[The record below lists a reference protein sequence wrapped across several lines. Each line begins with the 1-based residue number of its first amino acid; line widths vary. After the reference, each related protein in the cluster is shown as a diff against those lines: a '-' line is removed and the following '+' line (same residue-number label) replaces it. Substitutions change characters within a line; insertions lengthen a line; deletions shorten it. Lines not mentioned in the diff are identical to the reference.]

1 MSLYRIMLVD
11 DEEEVRKGII
21 RKIDW
26 KNLGFQ
32 VVGDA
37 ENGQDALEKIEQME
51 PDVIMTD
58 IRMPYM
64 DGLTLSARIRQ
75 KYPSIKILIFS
86 GYDDFEYAQQAIK
99 LNVTEYILKPVNVE
113 ELTEIL
119 NRVRENLD
127 EEIEQRRNVHLLRE
141 RYRSSLPII
150 RELYLNDLVRG
161 NVRGGI
167 EEHLR
172 EYGVDILDARK
183 WGVAVIDLEREDP
196 QDVKSNQNGR
206 NQKDANAEISH
217 AFSVHEEKELLSISV
232 RQLLEDYLKPYY
244 RLQAFNST
252 AGIAVI
258 IAVDEENTQTSLI
271 DLLGDICKEAKRIL
285 QVNITIGIGRNC
297 TELSQMNR
305 SYQTALDALGYKAI
319 VGMGGTI
326 YINDVEPVGRGRLQ
340 LEAKE
345 ESDLAAAVKFGPRE
359 NIESVIRGITSR
371 MDDVKAHTSQYQMYM
386 FSIVNCLT
394 RLMQK
399 HDLDMALLFDDRD
412 PYTDLVARVQR
423 REEFTARIIEV
434 ACRMYEAMNRERDN
448 TTRKVI
454 LEAKQYIQEHYQNP
468 DLSVEMMCRQLHM
481 SPAYFSTIFKKET
494 GQTYIAYLTE
504 VRLDKAVEL
513 LNTTN
518 DKTYVIAQKVGYQEQ
533 NYFSYVFKKRFGM
546 SPTRYRNSAQ

>member
-26 KNLGFQ
+26 ENLGFQ

-37 ENGQDALEKIEQME
+37 ENGQDALEKIEQLE

-161 NVRGGI
+161 NVRTGI

-183 WGVAVIDLEREDP
+183 WSVAVIDLERGNHQSE
-196 QDVKSNQNGR
+196 GL
-206 NQKDANAEISH
+206 H
-217 AFSVHEEKELLSISV
+217 ALSIHEEQELLSISV

-252 AGIAVI
+252 AGITVI
-258 IAVDEENTQTSLI
+258 IAVDEENTQTALI
-271 DLLGDICKEAKRIL
+271 DLLGDICKETKRIL
-285 QVNITIGIGRNC
+285 QVDVTIGIGRNC

-319 VGMGGTI
+319 VGTGGTI
-326 YINDVEPVGRGRLQ
+326 YINDVEPVSRGRLQ

-345 ESDLAAAVKFGPRE
+345 EADLVAAVKFGPPE
-359 NIESVIRGITSR
+359 NIEAVIRAITSR

-399 HDLDMALLFDDRD
+399 HDLDMALLFESQD
-412 PYTDLVARVQR
+412 PYDDLVARVQHK
-423 REEFTARIIEV
+423 EEFTERIIEV
-434 ACRMYEAMNRERDN
+434 SCRMYEAMNQERDN

-533 NYFSYVFKKRFGM
+533 NYFSYVFKKRFGV
-546 SPTRYRNSAQ
+546 SPTRYRNVSQ

>member
-21 RKIDW
+21 RKLDW
-26 KNLGFQ
+26 ERLGFQ

-37 ENGQDALEKIEQME
+37 ENGQDALEKIEQLE

-64 DGLTLSARIRQ
+64 DGLSLSARIRQ

-161 NVRGGI
+161 NARGGI
-167 EEHLR
+167 EDHLR

-183 WGVAVIDLEREDP
+183 WCAVVLDLECEHTGNP
-196 QDVKSNQNGR
+196 
-206 NQKDANAEISH
+206 
-217 AFSVHEEKELLSISV
+217 EEQELLSISV
-232 RQLLEDYLKPYY
+232 RQLLEDHLKPYY
-244 RLQAFNST
+244 RLQAFNSA
-252 AGIAVI
+252 AGVAVI
-258 IAVDEENTQTSLI
+258 IAVDENNTQTAMI
-271 DLLGDICKEAKRIL
+271 DLLGDICKETKRIF
-285 QVNITIGIGRNC
+285 QIVVTIGIGYSC
-297 TELSQMNR
+297 TELSQLCK
-305 SYQTALDALGYKAI
+305 SYQAAVDALGYKAI
-319 VGMGGTI
+319 VGTGKTI
-326 YINDVEPVGRGRLQ
+326 YINDVEPVSRGKLR
-340 LEAKE
+340 LEAKDE
-345 ESDLAAAVKFGPRE
+345 EELTAAVKFGPKE
-359 NIESVIRGITSR
+359 VIERAVQNLVAKMS
-371 MDDVKAHTSQYQMYM
+371 DVKVHQNQYQGYKMA
-386 FSIVNCLT
+386 IVSCLT
-394 RLMQK
+394 RLMQQQDMNVEEVFDSRETYA
-399 HDLDMALLFDDRD
+399 DLFSGF
-412 PYTDLVARVQR
+412 QR
-423 REEFTARIIEV
+423 SEEFSSVLIKIAE
-434 ACRMYEAMNRERDN
+434 RMHDVMNRERDN

-454 LEAKQYIQEHYQNP
+454 LEAKRYIQEHYQNP

-504 VRLDKAVEL
+504 LRLNKAVEL

-533 NYFSYVFKKRFGM
+533 NYFSYVFKKRFGV
-546 SPTRYRNSAQ
+546 SPTRYRNAPS

>member
-26 KNLGFQ
+26 ENLGFQ

-37 ENGQDALEKIEQME
+37 ENGQDALEKVEQLE

-64 DGLTLSARIRQ
+64 DGLTLTARIRQ

-119 NRVRENLD
+119 NRVKENLD

-161 NVRGGI
+161 NVRDGI

-172 EYGVDILDARK
+172 EYSVDILEARK
-183 WGVAVIDLEREDP
+183 WCVAVLDLERENRINP
-196 QDVKSNQNGR
+196 
-206 NQKDANAEISH
+206 
-217 AFSVHEEKELLSISV
+217 EEQEMISISV
-232 RQLLEDYLKPYY
+232 RQLLEDNLKPYY
-244 RLQAFNST
+244 RLQAFNSAVGVT
-252 AGIAVI
+252 VI
-258 IAVDEENTQTSLI
+258 IAVDEGNTQTAMI
-271 DLLGDICKEAKRIL
+271 DLLGDICKEIKRIL
-285 QVNITIGIGRNC
+285 QVVVTIGISHSC
-297 TELSQMNR
+297 TELAQICK
-305 SYQTALDALGYKAI
+305 SYQAAVDALGYKAI
-319 VGMGGTI
+319 VGSGKTI
-326 YINDVEPVGRGRLQ
+326 YINDVEPVNRGRLR
-340 LEAKE
+340 LETKDE
-345 ESDLAAAVKFGPRE
+345 EELTAAVKFGPKETIDR
-359 NIESVIRGITSR
+359 VIQGLIAR
-371 MDDVKAHTSQYQMYM
+371 MNDVKVHQNQYQVYQMAIL
-386 FSIVNCLT
+386 SCLT
-394 RLMQK
+394 RLMQQQDMNMEEMLDSRDIYADLILDFQRQEDFAAAVLRIAYRM
-399 HDLDMALLFDDRD
+399 HD
-412 PYTDLVARVQR
+412 
-423 REEFTARIIEV
+423 
-434 ACRMYEAMNRERDN
+434 AMNRERDN

-454 LEAKQYIQEHYQNP
+454 LEAKQYIQEHYTDP

-494 GQTYIAYLTE
+494 GQSYIAYLTE
-504 VRLDKAVEL
+504 VRLNKAVEL
-513 LNTTN
+513 LNSTN

-533 NYFSYVFKKRFGM
+533 NYFSYVFKKKFGV
-546 SPTRYRNSAQ
+546 SPTRYRNAPL

>member
-26 KNLGFQ
+26 EKLGFQ

-37 ENGQDALEKIEQME
+37 ENGQDALEKVEQLE

-64 DGLTLSARIRQ
+64 DGLTLTARIRQ

-119 NRVRENLD
+119 NRVKENLD

-161 NVRGGI
+161 NVRDGV

-172 EYGVDILDARK
+172 EYGVDLLEARK
-183 WGVAVIDLEREDP
+183 WCVAVLDLEREKRINP
-196 QDVKSNQNGR
+196 
-206 NQKDANAEISH
+206 
-217 AFSVHEEKELLSISV
+217 EEQEMISISV
-232 RQLLEDYLKPYY
+232 RQLLEDNLKPYY
-244 RLQAFNST
+244 RLQAFNSA
-252 AGIAVI
+252 AGVTVI
-258 IAVDEENTQTSLI
+258 IAVDEGNTQTAMI
-271 DLLGDICKEAKRIL
+271 DLLGDICKEIKRIL
-285 QVNITIGIGRNC
+285 QVVVTIGISHSC
-297 TELSQMNR
+297 TELTQICK
-305 SYQTALDALGYKAI
+305 SYQAAVDALGYKAI
-319 VGMGGTI
+319 VGSGKTI
-326 YINDVEPVGRGRLQ
+326 YINDVEPVNRGRLR
-340 LEAKE
+340 LETKDE
-345 ESDLAAAVKFGPRE
+345 EELTAAVKFGPKETIDR
-359 NIESVIRGITSR
+359 VIQTLIAR
-371 MDDVKAHTSQYQMYM
+371 MNDVKVHQNQYQVYQMAIL
-386 FSIVNCLT
+386 SCLT
-394 RLMQK
+394 RLMQQQDMNMEEMLDSRDIYADLILDFHRQEDFAAAVLK
-399 HDLDMALLFDDRD
+399 IAYRMHD
-412 PYTDLVARVQR
+412 
-423 REEFTARIIEV
+423 
-434 ACRMYEAMNRERDN
+434 AMNRERDN

-454 LEAKQYIQEHYQNP
+454 LEAKQYIQEHYTDP

-494 GQTYIAYLTE
+494 GQSYITYLTE
-504 VRLDKAVEL
+504 VRLNKAVEL
-513 LNTTN
+513 LNSTN

-533 NYFSYVFKKRFGM
+533 NYFSYVFKKKFGV
-546 SPTRYRNSAQ
+546 SPTRYRNAPL